1 MGTRALTFI
10 KPFNRWIVTQF
21 DGYPEGLGKNL
32 KYACEKYKDD
42 KVGFLDYIN
51 RKHENRG
58 CGISEVEALGDYFG
72 DKDMKKMQESKNCWI
87 EYQWIIS
94 KKFTVRRN
102 YNWKIKHDA
111 NVGEGEK

>member
-72 DKDMKKMQESKNCWI
+72 DKDMKRCRNLKIAGLNTNGLLVKS
-87 EYQWIIS
+87 YS
-94 KKFTVRRN
+94 KKKLRLENQARRKR
-102 YNWKIKHDA
+102 W
-111 NVGEGEK
+111 GR